1 MVVTILKYTVL
12 VVAAI
17 LTILVLMQG
26 GRADGLTSVIT
37 GSKSL
42 SLFSTTKSRGTD
54 KLFDRG
60 TLVMAVLFLG
70 LVTAISLI

>member
-1 MVVTILKYTVL
+1 MVVTILKYIVL

-70 LVTAISLI
+70 LVTAISLL

>member
-1 MVVTILKYTVL
+1 MVITVLKYAVL
-12 VVAAI
+12 IVAAV
-17 LTILVLMQG
+17 LTVLVLMQG

-60 TLVMAVLFLG
+60 TLVMAILFLG
-70 LVTAISLI
+70 LVTAIGLL

>member
-1 MVVTILKYTVL
+1 MVETILKYVVL